1 MVVRSWPRRTLR
13 TNLLVFEGF
22 MFLSLRL
29 LLTITALGALAA
41 CSTDKPAA
49 KPTPKPARNAETI
62 FASSTVVAVKNA
74 IMGACSTK
82 QLHIQ
87 PAGDQVIC
95 VRYKTNVL
103 REQIIESAVDSEFAR
118 HLRDLVRFTITSSG
132 KDVLVSGNALVQF
145 QSPLSVM
152 PDSGYSTQELNLL
165 DDNSFA
171 LVQEILKLAG
181 AK

>member
-1 MVVRSWPRRTLR
+1 MLRSSKCISI
-13 TNLLVFEGF
+13 F
-22 MFLSLRL
+22 
-29 LLTITALGALAA
+29 IALAALAA

-49 KPTPKPARNAETI
+49 PPKPKPSRNAEAI
-62 FASSTVVAVKNA
+62 FPNSSVVTVKNA

-95 VRYKTNVL
+95 VRYKTNVQ
-103 REQIIESAVDSEFAR
+103 REEIVQNAVNSDFAR
-118 HLRDLVRFTITSSG
+118 HAKDLVRFTITSSG
-132 KDVLVSGNALVQF
+132 KDAMVLGSALVEF

-152 PDSGYSTQELNLL
+152 PDAGYSTAEVNLL

-171 LVQEILKLAG
+171 MVQEILKLAG

>member
-1 MVVRSWPRRTLR
+1 MLRSSKCISI
-13 TNLLVFEGF
+13 V
-22 MFLSLRL
+22 
-29 LLTITALGALAA
+29 IALAALAA

-49 KPTPKPARNAETI
+49 PPKPKPSRNAEAI
-62 FASSTVVAVKNA
+62 FPNSSVVTVKNA

-95 VRYKTNVL
+95 VRYKTNVQ
-103 REQIIESAVDSEFAR
+103 REEIVQNAVNSDFAR
-118 HLRDLVRFTITSSG
+118 HAKDLVRFTITSSG
-132 KDVLVSGNALVQF
+132 KDAMVLGSALVEF
-145 QSPLSVM
+145 QSPLGVM
-152 PDSGYSTQELNLL
+152 PDAGYSTAEVNLL

-171 LVQEILKLAG
+171 MVQEILKLAG

>member
-1 MVVRSWPRRTLR
+1 MLRSSKCISI
-13 TNLLVFEGF
+13 V
-22 MFLSLRL
+22 
-29 LLTITALGALAA
+29 IALAALAA

-49 KPTPKPARNAETI
+49 PPKPKPSRNAEAI
-62 FASSTVVAVKNA
+62 FPNSSVVTVKNA

-95 VRYKTNVL
+95 VRYKTNVQ
-103 REQIIESAVDSEFAR
+103 REEIVQNAVNSDFAR
-118 HLRDLVRFTITSSG
+118 HAKDLVRFTITSSG
-132 KDVLVSGNALVQF
+132 KDAMVLGSALVEF

-152 PDSGYSTQELNLL
+152 PDAGYSTAEVNLL

-171 LVQEILKLAG
+171 MVQEILKLAG

>member
-1 MVVRSWPRRTLR
+1 MLRSSKCIPIVIAL
-13 TNLLVFEGF
+13 
-22 MFLSLRL
+22 
-29 LLTITALGALAA
+29 TALVA

-49 KPTPKPARNAETI
+49 PPKPKPSRNAEAI
-62 FASSTVVAVKNA
+62 FPNSSVVAVKNA

-95 VRYKTNVL
+95 VRYKTNVQ
-103 REQIIESAVDSEFAR
+103 REEIVQNAVNSDFAR
-118 HLRDLVRFTITSSG
+118 HAKDLVRFTITSSG
-132 KDVLVSGNALVQF
+132 KDAMVLGSALVEF

-152 PDSGYSTQELNLL
+152 PDAGYSTAEVNLL

-171 LVQEILKLAG
+171 MVQEILKLAG